1 MGDPVKKRKKYMT
14 PTHPWQKDRIDEE
27 REIKRKYGLKNKKEI
42 WKAQSL
48 LRDMRGQARKL
59 LAATSAQA
67 EKETNDFLNRLKNLS
82 ILKDDADLDA
92 VLALNIQD
100 VLDRRL
106 QSLVIRKG
114 MAKTANQARQMI
126 THGHVMVNGK
136 RVTAPSFLV
145 KKEEEETIAFFTG
158 SAFLKQVREVSP
170 APKKAEPEAPKE
182 EESAPDE
189 NEEKKAE
196 EPQAEE
202 PVAEKE
208 EAE

>member
-1 MGDPVKKRKKYMT
+1 MGDPVKKRKNYMT

-27 REIKRKYGLKNKKEI
+27 KELKRKYGLKNKKEI

-48 LRDMRGQARKL
+48 LRNMRGQARKL
-59 LAATSAQA
+59 LAATSTQA
-67 EKETNDFLNRLKNLS
+67 EKETNDFLNRLKRLS

-106 QSLVIRKG
+106 QSIVIRKG

-136 RVTAPSFLV
+136 KVSAPSFLV
-145 KKEEEETIAFFTG
+145 RKEEEETIAFFPG
-158 SAFLKQVREVSP
+158 SSFLNIKTAAPAAPP
-170 APKKAEPEAPKE
+170 APEPKE
-182 EESAPDE
+182 KA
-189 NEEKKAE
+189 AE
-196 EPQAEE
+196 EETAEASE
-202 PVAEKE
+202 AKE
-208 EAE
+208 EAEPDGN

>member
-14 PTHPWQKDRIDEE
+14 PTHPWQKDRIEEE
-27 REIKRKYGLKNKKEI
+27 RELKRKYGLKNKKEI

-48 LRDMRGQARKL
+48 LRNMRGQARKL

-82 ILKDDADLDA
+82 ILKDEDDLDA

-114 MAKTANQARQMI
+114 MAKTANQARQI
-126 THGHVMVNGK
+126 ISHGHVMVNGK

-145 KKEEEETIAFFTG
+145 RKEEEETITFFPG
-158 SAFLKQVREVSP
+158 SAFLKMASEKPQAPPKNRRGAKAQEKEV
-170 APKKAEPEAPKE
+170 E
-182 EESAPDE
+182 
-189 NEEKKAE
+189 AE
-196 EPQAEE
+196 ET
-202 PVAEKE
+202 K
-208 EAE
+208 EAESDGE

>member
-27 REIKRKYGLKNKKEI
+27 KELKRKYGLKNKKEI

-48 LRDMRGQARKL
+48 LRNMRGQARQL

-82 ILKDDADLDA
+82 ILKDEDDLDA
-92 VLALNIQD
+92 VLALSIQD

-106 QSLVIRKG
+106 QSIVIRKG

-126 THGHVMVNGK
+126 VHGHVMVNGK
-136 RVTAPSFLV
+136 RVSAPSFLV
-145 KKEEEETIAFFTG
+145 RKEEEETITFFPA
-158 SAFLKQVREVSP
+158 SPFLKMASETPS
-170 APKKAEPEAPKE
+170 APPKAAPKE
-182 EESAPDE
+182 EAQEEEVE
-189 NEEKKAE
+189 N
-196 EPQAEE
+196 
-202 PVAEKE
+202 KE
-208 EAE
+208 DEAENDGE